1 MGLPVPTG
9 NRIIVEDWED
19 FVIVHAHFGSL
30 TNRALAQLLGH
41 VLSEQTGYT
50 AAVQHDPYRI
60 FIQTMGVITSE
71 GIIELLHRLMKMPEE
86 LIKETLTRATVRT
99 GLFKR
104 RLIHVARRFGAIKKW
119 VDFSSVSLKSLV
131 KSFEGT
137 AIYDEALKETFT
149 KDLDVK
155 HLIQVL
161 HELKEGKIELV
172 KLENKGKASPV
183 ARIGIE
189 RVSMKTDLIPPE
201 RMRLILIESAKARL
215 LNEVR
220 TLICINCWNYLE
232 MIRIK
237 DLPDNPKCPRC
248 GSNALGILEEEE
260 ENLLSL
266 MEKRGEKLTKSEKKL
281 MEKAVET
288 AKLVEKYGKPA
299 AVALAG
305 RKLRVSDV
313 KEILREE
320 SKLSDRFF
328 ELVIEAERKALQ
340 RRFW

>member
-1 MGLPVPTG
+1 
-9 NRIIVEDWED
+9 
-19 FVIVHAHFGSL
+19 
-30 TNRALAQLLGH
+30 
-41 VLSEQTGYT
+41 
-50 AAVQHDPYRI
+50 
-60 FIQTMGVITSE
+60 
-71 GIIELLHRLMKMPEE
+71 
-86 LIKETLTRATVRT
+86 
-99 GLFKR
+99 
-104 RLIHVARRFGAIKKW
+104 
-119 VDFSSVSLKSLV
+119 
-131 KSFEGT
+131 
-137 AIYDEALKETFT
+137 
-149 KDLDVK
+149 
-155 HLIQVL
+155 
-161 HELKEGKIELV
+161 
-172 KLENKGKASPV
+172 
-183 ARIGIE
+183 
-189 RVSMKTDLIPPE
+189 
-201 RMRLILIESAKARL
+201 MRLILIESAKARL

-248 GSNALGILEEEE
+248 GSNTLGILEEEK

-266 MEKRGEKLTKSEKKL
+266 IEKKGEKLTKSEKKL

-320 SKLSDRFF
+320 SRLSDRFF